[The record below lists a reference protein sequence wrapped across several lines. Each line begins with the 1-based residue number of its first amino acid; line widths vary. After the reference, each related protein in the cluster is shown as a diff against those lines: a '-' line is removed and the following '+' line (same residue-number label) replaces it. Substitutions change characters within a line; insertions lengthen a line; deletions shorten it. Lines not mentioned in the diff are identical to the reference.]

1 MKNVLETLGTD
12 ITFFFQNSFL
22 QRQVD
27 EDKRDVRAK
36 RAREICRRKLF
47 ETSKSKR
54 YFTEKETSY
63 NSYLKDIEMREEH
76 TTKRSSKLNADR
88 QNAPSCIIKP
98 NEIIFKQIS
107 IVNTVVKK

>member
-1 MKNVLETLGTD
+1 MLRFSSE
-12 ITFFFQNSFL
+12 IRFFNAESTKI
-22 QRQVD
+22 
-27 EDKRDVRAK
+27 KRDVGIQ

-47 ETSKSKR
+47 ETSKRKR
-54 YFTEKETSY
+54 YFTEKKTSY
-63 NSYLKDIEMREEH
+63 SSYLKDIEMREEH